1 LQNNIFNTLK
11 QKYFSTEKRF
21 LGIDYGD
28 VNIGVAVSDVGRQIA
43 SPYAML
49 KNKSYK
55 DLFPEIKKIVDEM
68 DVAVIVL
75 GLPLQM
81 NGAEGETAGKV
92 RNFAEKLSEFIP
104 DVEIVFADERMTS
117 AMSEKMLIREFDL
130 SRKKRK
136 AILDKVAAAEI
147 LQRVLDAF

>member
-1 LQNNIFNTLK
+1 MQNNIFNTLK

-43 SPYAML
+43 TPYTML

-55 DLFPEIKKIVDEM
+55 DLFPEIKKIIDEM
-68 DVAVIVL
+68 DVAVVVL

-81 NGAEGETAGKV
+81 DGKEGKTAEKV
-92 RNFAEKLSEFIP
+92 REFAKKLSEFIP
-104 DVEIVFADERMTS
+104 EVEIAFVDERMTS
-117 AMSEKMLIREFDL
+117 CMSEKMLVRDFDL

>member
-1 LQNNIFNTLK
+1 MQNNIFNTLK
-11 QKYFSTEKRF
+11 KKYFLTEKRF
-21 LGIDYGD
+21 LGIDYGE

-49 KNKSYK
+49 KNKNYK
-55 DLFPEIKKIVDEM
+55 DLFPEIKKIIDEM
-68 DVAVIVL
+68 DVAVVVL

-81 NGAEGETAGKV
+81 NGEEGETARKV
-92 RNFAEKLSEFIP
+92 RDFAKKLSEFIP
-104 DVEIVFADERMTS
+104 EIDVVFVDERMTS
-117 AMSEKMLIREFDL
+117 AMSEKMLIRDFDL

-147 LQRVLDAF
+147 LQRVLDAV